1 MALSASTVGLI
12 VIMTLYFGIGVLSAA
27 GSIYISKAL
36 LTPKLEQ
43 IVFALFLYAP
53 QPMAC
58 CLGASRTVE
67 RLIGRLDCGDW
78 FFVEVGVP
86 EQLSIWHSGERDTLR
101 DSRIAGK

>member
-43 IVFALFLYAP
+43 IVFALFLIAP
-53 QPMAC
+53 YLTRKGGYSSISPVKNFAT
-58 CLGASRTVE
+58 SRT
-67 RLIGRLDCGDW
+67 CN
-78 FFVEVGVP
+78 
-86 EQLSIWHSGERDTLR
+86 SIQRRYFTL
-101 DSRIAGK
+101 